1 MACFATYIIYL
12 KSAWFQ
18 NQCYPKIHL
27 SPEYNFSIK
36 MRIHG
41 FLTILFAFLLAGTSH
56 GFVGPSCLKIRDTL
70 GDRPDGIYEQF
81 QKEVCEKGCKPQI
94 NHYDKWA
101 ERHAV
106 KPAVR
111 SAMLK
116 MGMPTYVRVVDK
128 LADEVVKVIKEKCA
142 RNVKG
147 HLCQD
152 PSTLR
157 GFGDC
162 LKGNLMPV
170 VMGRIT
176 DLLPLVTEANCVKES
191 KYLDQSE
198 LWETEIPYY
207 FKQYA
212 RVCNKL

>member
-1 MACFATYIIYL
+1 
-12 KSAWFQ
+12 
-18 NQCYPKIHL
+18 
-27 SPEYNFSIK
+27 
-36 MRIHG
+36 MRLHG
-41 FLTILFAFLLAGTSH
+41 FLLTILFTFLLAGTSH

-70 GDRPDGIYEQF
+70 GDRPDGIYEKF

-111 SAMLK
+111 STMLK

-128 LADEVVKVIKEKCA
+128 LANEVVKVIKEKCA
-142 RNVKG
+142 RNIKG

-176 DLLPLVTEANCVKES
+176 DLLPLVTEANCLKES